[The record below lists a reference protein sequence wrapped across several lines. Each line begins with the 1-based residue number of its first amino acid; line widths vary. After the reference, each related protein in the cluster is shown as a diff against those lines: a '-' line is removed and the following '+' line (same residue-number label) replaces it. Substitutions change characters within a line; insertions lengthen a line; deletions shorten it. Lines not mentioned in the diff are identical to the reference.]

1 MISLVFVISTITLL
15 GNLKIP
21 QNIMCIILYVC
32 LCIFVVFVNNR
43 WSGFLGQKKLF
54 LFTHM
59 NEKFYHIKIN
69 FKTSQIDELLKKKQ
83 DKKFLCPVLENK
95 QLSSHHNFF

>member
-1 MISLVFVISTITLL
+1 
-15 GNLKIP
+15 
-21 QNIMCIILYVC
+21 
-32 LCIFVVFVNNR
+32 
-43 WSGFLGQKKLF
+43 
-54 LFTHM
+54 M

-83 DKKFLCPVLENK
+83 DKKFLCPILENK